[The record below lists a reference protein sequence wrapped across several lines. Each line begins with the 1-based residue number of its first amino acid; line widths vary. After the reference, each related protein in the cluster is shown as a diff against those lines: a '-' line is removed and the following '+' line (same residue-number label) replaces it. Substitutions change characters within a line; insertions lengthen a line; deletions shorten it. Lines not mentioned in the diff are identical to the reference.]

1 MQLIIFLIFILVLIF
16 GKWAGI
22 PFKWL
27 LTKIVSNN
35 YGAIIVTFLL
45 ILSIIRL
52 FKLFVGETQ
61 MPPIN
66 FPKFG
71 SSSKRKT
78 KTKSKD

>member
-1 MQLIIFLIFILVLIF
+1 MQLIIFIIFILLLVF

-27 LTKIVSNN
+27 LTKIVSDN

-45 ILSIIRL
+45 VLAIIRL

-61 MPPIN
+61 MPAIN

-71 SSSKRKT
+71 SGNK
-78 KTKSKD
+78 KTKSK